1 LFLVLAI
8 HAQEQKRLAILN
20 TEDDGE
26 PSIESTDLG
35 HLTNRLRE
43 IALNALPK
51 SNYSVMTQQSIID
64 KTGSRENAAKAC
76 KEAQGCL
83 AQLGRKISA
92 AYVGQARL
100 GRFGGNLTISMELYN
115 SISGDLIDSFTGEA
129 KDVFGL
135 RAIIDK
141 KAPALFEK
149 MQKRYLVSLSTDPS
163 GAALTFDGKLSA
175 NCIRTPCKAELREA
189 EVRII
194 AELRQHQTADTTI
207 SITHSNQSI
216 EITLMPILD
225 IEEPY
230 TPAPFPAAEPV
241 KPIKTSLWVAIGLD
255 VLGAVLVYAGYSK
268 DKEMER
274 AYDEE
279 YRGHGSDF
287 DVAWKNVESNRSSRN
302 AFYVI
307 GGLVLVSGIG
317 VHIWF

>member
-1 LFLVLAI
+1 
-8 HAQEQKRLAILN
+8 
-20 TEDDGE
+20 
-26 PSIESTDLG
+26 
-35 HLTNRLRE
+35 
-43 IALNALPK
+43 
-51 SNYSVMTQQSIID
+51 MTQQSIID

-100 GRFGGNLTISMELYN
+100 GRFGGNLTISVELYN

-163 GAALTFDGKLSA
+163 GAALTFDGKPFA
-175 NCIRTPCKAELREA
+175 GCARTPCKAELREA

-194 AELRQHQTADTTI
+194 AELKQHQTADTTI
-207 SITHSNQSI
+207 SITHGNQSI

-225 IEEPY
+225 IEDPY
-230 TPAPFPAAEPV
+230 TPAPFPAAEPG

-268 DKEMER
+268 DREMER

-287 DVAWKNVESNRSSRN
+287 DAAWKNVESNRSSRN